1 MQTNI
6 TTGFC
11 RLTVAGSE
19 RRVDLALPDDVPLAD
34 LYPEVLRLSRET
46 LREGEPAG
54 FHLVRRDGS
63 VLDPALSLAAQR
75 VLDGE
80 LLLLRP
86 FSQSLPAPVYDD
98 VVEAVAAAVQRD
110 LRRWRDGQLLF
121 FGLASGVLLLS
132 MTALVLWFA
141 DPVRHVT
148 NGLPGIIATVLAV
161 LLIALAGV
169 RARIYDDRWA
179 AIALGLGALPHAL
192 IAGSALLPLDAGQGP
207 GRMQLLTG
215 SAAAMIAAVLLI
227 ALLPRGDAPFVS
239 AALLGAVG
247 MLVTFG
253 SILTGCRPRE
263 AAAVAG
269 VAAIGL
275 IGFLPGFSARFA
287 QLPIGFRNPQDGEYG
302 TEFGDSAADQLDA
315 ERIAAQARRGH
326 ELLLG
331 LVGGCAAVIVCAG
344 GVLGFSDSSYA
355 RLLALALGLA
365 ALMRARLFRLT
376 GQVASLLASGTFTL
390 CLLALGLAIHPPL
403 DVVRAAVTGVGSQPE
418 VRVLWLSGSVALVAA
433 VLTAIGMI
441 VPRKGLTPLWGRL
454 LEALDATVLLALVPL
469 CLGVLD
475 LYAKARGMTS

>member
-19 RRVDLALPDDVPLAD
+19 RRVDLALPEDVPLAD

-63 VLDPALSLAAQR
+63 VLDPARSLAAQR

-110 LRRWRDGQLLF
+110 LRRWHDGLLLF
-121 FGLASGVLLLS
+121 FGLASGTLLLT
-132 MTALVLWFA
+132 MTALVLWYA
-141 DPVRHVT
+141 DPVRHLT
-148 NGLPGIIATVLAV
+148 RGLPGVIATVLAV

-169 RARIYDDRWA
+169 RARVYDDRWA
-179 AIALGLGALPHAL
+179 AVALGLSALPHAL

-215 SAAAMIAAVLLI
+215 SAAVMVAAVLLI

-239 AALLGAVG
+239 AALTGAVG

-253 SILTGCRPRE
+253 SIVTGCRPSE

-269 VAAIGL
+269 VTAVGL

-287 QLPIGFRNPQDGEYG
+287 QLPIGFRNPQEGSYG
-302 TEFGDSAADQLDA
+302 TELGEGGSSDQLDA

-344 GVLGFSDSSYA
+344 GVLGFSDSSFA

-365 ALMRARLFRLT
+365 VLMRARLFRLT
-376 GQVASLLASGTFTL
+376 GQVASLLTSGTFTL

-403 DVVRAAVTGVGSQPE
+403 DVVRAALTGIGSQPE
-418 VRVLWLSGSVALVAA
+418 VRVLWLSASVALMATILV
-433 VLTAIGMI
+433 AIGMI
-441 VPRKGLTPLWGRL
+441 VPRKG
-454 LEALDATVLLALVPL
+454 
-469 CLGVLD
+469 
-475 LYAKARGMTS
+475 